1 MRLID
6 GHHANRKP
14 PRMGSTV
21 GAVGR
26 SPRRAALITFLVGV
40 AVLFAACW
48 FKQEEVEFS
57 FDNRTEFLLCYY
69 PSPEDAVAA
78 PCLQEL
84 KAQATTVWVP
94 GCGSGPGVERNRI
107 TVILTVKEDGRQ
119 IYNRTE
125 ECRGWQDSGG
135 TFVIEQ
141 HGGEFVVIDP
151 LPEDTPSP

>member
-1 MRLID
+1 MRW
-6 GHHANRKP
+6 ARKC
-14 PRMGSTV
+14 
-21 GAVGR
+21 AVFT
-26 SPRRAALITFLVGV
+26 ALLVGTV
-40 AVLFAACW
+40 AISAACW

-119 IYNRTE
+119 IYNRIE
-125 ECRGWQDSGG
+125 ECRGWQDSDG

-141 HGGEFVVIDP
+141 QGDDFVVTDSLSDAI
-151 LPEDTPSP
+151 PSP